1 MDHNLDRTD
10 DEDIFSENCQTDFL
24 QDLETKKWVR
34 DRLKHH
40 YLWCGGEIPY
50 E

>member
-10 DEDIFSENCQTDFL
+10 DEDIFSENRQTDFL

-40 YLWCGGEIPY
+40 SG
-50 E
+50 